1 MKKNVVKINENAIR
15 KIIADSIK
23 KTLMEAVDDDY
34 LEDIMVYDLISN
46 IGLSEDYKHQLLSAT
61 LYDSNDNPVG
71 KLNDLHVKYDARNGK
86 NDGLVGSF

>member
-1 MKKNVVKINENAIR
+1 MKKNVVKINEN
-15 KIIADSIK
+15 
-23 KTLMEAVDDDY
+23 TLRQIVAESVKNALNEMWDD

-46 IGLSEDYKHQLLSAT
+46 IGLSEDDKHQLLSAT
-61 LYDSNDNPVG
+61 LYDKNDNPVG